1 LDAFWHREWSN
12 AGMSNLQQETPQ
24 RVVIASANPLFGKG
38 LEKLIKQ
45 RWVDT
50 PVEIRMVSSMADT
63 LQILER
69 WQPDLVVVDYDDR
82 TIDRQEFLNYFVSG
96 DQPMQVMLVSL
107 QASGAVVV
115 YDRKSLSPDEME
127 DWLSPA
133 LKTAPVPTV
142 DQQAVV
148 ENKTE
153 NRKRG
158 NMKHFVIVG
167 VLVIISTV
175 LVNLLLNSIG
185 LLPAAASTQAGT
197 IDRLFS
203 THFFLISFLFS
214 LITVFLVYSIVVFRK
229 RAGEP
234 DDGAHI
240 TGSHRLEIAWT
251 LIPLA
256 TVLYISYIGSQSLAE
271 TRRVD
276 PQAMVVNVTA
286 GQWFWSY
293 EYPDYGITSPSLY
306 LPIDR
311 QVLLRLSSLDVIH
324 SFWVPEFRVKQ
335 DVLPGENLVKELRF
349 TPTIVGEY
357 VNRCAEMCGGAHAYM
372 NSPVIVLEQS
382 DFDAWLD
389 EQSGQVTQD
398 PAVLGQ
404 RVSEQTGCIGCHTI
418 DGANSVGPT
427 WAGLYG
433 SQRELTDGTTLVA
446 DEEYLYI
453 GIVDPNQHVPVGY
466 PANVMPK
473 NYDELLTDQQ
483 ISNIIAYIRSLE

>member
-1 LDAFWHREWSN
+1 MTN
-12 AGMSNLQQETPQ
+12 IQEELPQ

-38 LEKLIKQ
+38 LEKLIQQ
-45 RWVDT
+45 RSTDN
-50 PVEIRMVSSMADT
+50 PAEIRIISSMSDT
-63 LQILER
+63 LQVVEN
-69 WQPDLVVVDYDDR
+69 WQPNLVIVDYDDR
-82 TIDRQEFLNYFVSG
+82 TIDRYEFLNYFVSG

-115 YDRKSLSPDEME
+115 YDRKTLTPEEME
-127 DWLSPA
+127 DWLNPLWQA
-133 LKTAPVPTV
+133 EPKPVMVTETVFDKTV
-142 DQQAVV
+142 
-148 ENKTE
+148 

-175 LVNLLLNSIG
+175 LVNLLLNNIG
-185 LLPAAASTQAGT
+185 LLPVAASLQAGP

-203 THFFLISFLFS
+203 THFFFISFLFS

-234 DDGAHI
+234 DDGVHFS
-240 TGSHRLEIAWT
+240 GSHRLEIAWT
-251 LIPLA
+251 IVPLA
-256 TVLYISYIGSQSLAE
+256 TVLYIAFIGSQSLSE

-293 EYPDYGITSPSLY
+293 EYPEHGITSPSLY
-306 LPIDR
+306 LPVDR
-311 QVLLRLSSLDVIH
+311 QVLLRLSSRDVIH

-372 NSPVIVLEQS
+372 NSPVIVLDQA

-389 EQSGQVTQD
+389 EESGQVTQD
-398 PAVLGQ
+398 PAVLGL
-404 RVSEQTGCIGCHTI
+404 RVSEQNGCIACHSV
-418 DGANSVGPT
+418 DGSASVGPT
-427 WAGLYG
+427 WLGLYG
-433 SQRELTDGTTLVA
+433 SERQLVDGRTMIA
-446 DEEYLYI
+446 DEDYLHI
-453 GIVDPNQHVPVGY
+453 GIVDPNEHIVTGY
-466 PANVMPK
+466 PPNVMPR

-483 ISNIIAYIRSLE
+483 IANIIAYIRSLE

>member
-1 LDAFWHREWSN
+1 
-12 AGMSNLQQETPQ
+12 MTNLQEESPQ

-45 RWVDT
+45 RSTDR
-50 PVEIRMVSSMADT
+50 PVEIRIISSMSDT
-63 LQILER
+63 LQTVEH
-69 WQPDLVVVDYDDR
+69 WQPDLVIVDYDDR
-82 TIDRQEFLNYFVSG
+82 TIDRHEFLNYFVSG

-115 YDRKSLSPDEME
+115 YDRKTLTPEELE
-127 DWLSPA
+127 DWLNPLWRSKPA
-133 LKTAPVPTV
+133 LVMETET
-142 DQQAVV
+142 VV
-148 ENKTE
+148 EKTE

-175 LVNLLLNSIG
+175 LVNLLLNNIG
-185 LLPAAASTQAGT
+185 LFPVAASLQAGP

-203 THFFLISFLFS
+203 THFFFISFLFS
-214 LITVFLVYSIVVFRK
+214 LITVFLVYSVVVFRK

-234 DDGAHI
+234 DDGVHFS
-240 TGSHRLEIAWT
+240 GSHRLEIAWT
-251 LIPLA
+251 IVPLA
-256 TVLYISYIGSQSLAE
+256 TVLYIAFIGSQNLSE

-293 EYPDYGITSPSLY
+293 EYPEHGITSPSLY
-306 LPIDR
+306 LPVDR
-311 QVLLRLSSLDVIH
+311 QVLLRLSSRDVIH

-372 NSPVIVLEQS
+372 NSPVIVLDQA

-389 EQSGQVTQD
+389 EESGQVTQD
-398 PAVLGQ
+398 PAVLGL
-404 RVSEQTGCIGCHTI
+404 RVSEQNGCIACHSV
-418 DGANSVGPT
+418 DGSTSVGPT
-427 WAGLYG
+427 WLGLYG
-433 SQRELTDGTTLVA
+433 SERQLVDGRTLIA
-446 DEEYLYI
+446 DEDYLHI
-453 GIVDPNQHVPVGY
+453 GIVDPNEHVVTGY
-466 PANVMPK
+466 PPNVMPR

-483 ISNIIAYIRSLE
+483 IANIIAYIRSLE